1 MKPPVPVLLVTH
13 RAYGTGLLDAARAIL
28 GEVAGVD
35 LQENEGLAPEAL
47 GAAIDRWLRAHP
59 GPAVIL
65 TDLGFGS
72 CNQAA
77 RIATRARTD
86 VGVVAGANLPVLLA
100 LLRSREHA
108 DLAGLLAHLAERG
121 RESIQVYQGG
131 RPT

>member
-1 MKPPVPVLLVTH
+1 MKSPFPVLLVTH
-13 RAYGTGLLDAARAIL
+13 RAYGTGLLDAARAIV

-47 GAAIDRWLRAHP
+47 GAAIDRWLLAHP

-72 CNQAA
+72 CCQAA
-77 RIATRARTD
+77 RHSIRERTD

-108 DLAGLLAHLAERG
+108 DLGGFLAHLAERG
-121 RESIQVYQGG
+121 RESIQVFRGG